1 MVNKVYTVEVSVVLD
16 SESDLFRRIQ
26 KVADRDG
33 VTVEM
38 VLSTLLGVG
47 TNHTVADRISLLEK
61 KG

>member
-47 TNHTVADRISLLEK
+47 TNHTVADRLHLLEK